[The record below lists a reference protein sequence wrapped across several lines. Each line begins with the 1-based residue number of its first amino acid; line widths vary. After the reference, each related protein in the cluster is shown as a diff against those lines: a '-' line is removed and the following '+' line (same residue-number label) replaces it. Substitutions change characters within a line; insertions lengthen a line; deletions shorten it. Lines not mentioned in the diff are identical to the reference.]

1 MKQMTQN
8 NKCSNVNILMGVGVL
23 SVLLMLNTGCGRC
36 ETVPVVEPQAEETQA
51 DASPLPDNAIDKA
64 RASGIPTFVSFGA
77 DTCIPCKTM
86 KPFRE
91 NIAQKYGDQLN
102 VVYVRVTE
110 DRDLAMRYGVRG
122 IPHIIFFDAEGK
134 EAFTHTGLMQQE
146 QLEEQIQKLG
156 VTL

>member
-1 MKQMTQN
+1 MLKMTPSTRCCN
-8 NKCSNVNILMGVGVL
+8 ASIFTVLGVV
-23 SVLLMLNTGCGRC
+23 SALLMLNTGCGRN
-36 ETVPVVEPQAEETQA
+36 ETAPVAETQTEETPA
-51 DASPLPDNAIDKA
+51 EAIPLPDNTIDKA

-77 DTCIPCKTM
+77 DTCIPCITM

-91 NIAQKYGDQLN
+91 NIAQKYGERLN

-110 DRDLAMRYGVRG
+110 DRDLAIRYGVRG

-134 EAFTHTGLMQQE
+134 ETFTHTGLMQQE